1 MKIGFLPLYIE
12 LYDRVG
18 SATRQ
23 MTQPF
28 YDRIADDLSAKGIEV
43 VRNDLKV
50 RMLTLLLLG
59 TRRIHRHLNR

>member
-12 LYDRVG
+12 LYDNVG

-28 YDRIADDLSAKGIEV
+28 YDRLADAFCEKEMIFAAWLT
-43 VRNDLKV
+43 NLKPQLKNLKL
-50 RMLTLLLLG
+50 RK
-59 TRRIHRHLNR
+59 